1 MQHGLKIAQYVVF
14 CVVYPLKICLYFIGF
29 LTPSLNLDEVNL
41 EILRLYLQKVVEMQI
56 SKRKTP
62 ANAGVLFWWSR
73 GEFNPCPKAHPRG
86 LLRAQFVD

>member
-1 MQHGLKIAQYVVF
+1 MRTRL
-14 CVVYPLKICLYFIGF
+14 LLLLLYFIGL
-29 LTPSLNLDEVNL
+29 LTLSLNIDKVDL
-41 EILRLYLQKVVEMQI
+41 EILRLYLWKVVEMQI

-73 GEFNPCPKAHPRG
+73 GELNPCPKAHPRG